1 MPIAEGSRNDFDL
14 FMNRCKKIGC
24 EDVETHVPMEIRA
37 DIEAMDVEVAK
48 GMVELKALLGS
59 EK

>member
-1 MPIAEGSRNDFDL
+1 MPVAEGSRNDFDL
-14 FMNRCKKIGC
+14 SMNGCKEIGF
-24 EDVETHVPMEIRA
+24 EDVEIHVPMEIRA
-37 DIEAMDVEVAK
+37 DIEAMDVEVTK